1 MTLLTV
7 DHPSTRPETSLPSHR
22 ENGQTSTAMSPEERE
37 RWLWQTRL
45 RQLVMDETRALK
57 RLAWGAGIYFGLL
70 LLMPL
75 GVWIAGGAVFD
86 HMVGDRPAGARV
98 VGTIFQF
105 VSGAAFWLLLI
116 PLLLRFVRWIE
127 AMWRRRRFSSTQGAN
142 AGQLR

>member
-1 MTLLTV
+1 MTIPIVEDT
-7 DHPSTRPETSLPSHR
+7 PARPESSLPAHR
-22 ENGQTSTAMSPEERE
+22 EGGQQPAGMTAEERE
-37 RWLWQTRL
+37 RWLWETRL

-75 GVWIAGGAVFD
+75 VVWIAGGAVFD